1 MRADKKTIKG
11 KNDNLSGK
19 LDSFLVKTDY
29 ANSGGSFTR
38 DEMNER

>member
-19 LDSFLVKTDY
+19 HDSSLLKRIMQTAEEVLPETK
-29 ANSGGSFTR
+29 
-38 DEMNER
+38 